1 MKKDNCSWILTDVN
15 YMTPLWGINW
25 YYHRR
30 VTAEICCNNFRYIY
44 TVFHEKGSLYND
56 IEKVLPLA
64 ILLS

>member
-15 YMTPLWGINW
+15 YLTPLWGINW
-25 YYHRR
+25 YYRRR
-30 VTAEICCNNFRYIY
+30 VTAEIRCNNFRYIY